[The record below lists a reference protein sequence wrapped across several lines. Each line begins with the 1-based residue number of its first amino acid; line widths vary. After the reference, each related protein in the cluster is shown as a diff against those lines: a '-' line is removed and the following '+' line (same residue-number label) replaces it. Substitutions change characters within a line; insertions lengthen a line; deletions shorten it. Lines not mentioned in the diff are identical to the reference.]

1 MYRIPEKTSPL
12 AKYLILLFLATPFI
26 IGIGYCIK
34 TCLTETFHPIKNQ
47 SYKIESI
54 PCYDSVGNVYI
65 YEKIY
70 NHLPTQK
77 DSSDFEKEGLR
88 IKIN

>member
-1 MYRIPEKTSPL
+1 
-12 AKYLILLFLATPFI
+12 
-26 IGIGYCIK
+26 
-34 TCLTETFHPIKNQ
+34 LTETFHPIKNQ

-77 DSSDFEKEGLR
+77 DSADFEKEGLR